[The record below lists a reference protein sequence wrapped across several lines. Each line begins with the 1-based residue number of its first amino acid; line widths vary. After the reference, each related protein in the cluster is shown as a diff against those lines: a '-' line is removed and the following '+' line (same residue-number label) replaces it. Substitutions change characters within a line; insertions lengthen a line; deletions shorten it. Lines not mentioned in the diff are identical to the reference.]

1 MPVVIDMNKAANALN
16 WLVQEMDRRY
26 NLMSHLGVRSF
37 LSYNEKVEA
46 AQKEGKP
53 LMDPF
58 QVSPDNPEPHV
69 VLEKLPYIV
78 CFIDELAD
86 LILVNRKQIE
96 LLIVRLAQKARAAG
110 IHLVLATQRRAWIL

>member
-1 MPVVIDMNKAANALN
+1 MNKAANALN

-58 QVSPDNPEPHV
+58 QVSPDNPQPHV
-69 VLEKLPYIV
+69 VLLKNSPTSS
-78 CFIDELAD
+78 A
-86 LILVNRKQIE
+86 
-96 LLIVRLAQKARAAG
+96 LLMNWRTSFSLTASRLNS
-110 IHLVLATQRRAWIL
+110 

>member
-1 MPVVIDMNKAANALN
+1 MYRDIPHLLCPVVIDMNKAANALN

-78 CFIDELAD
+78 CFIDDSPGACH
-86 LILVNRKQIE
+86 
-96 LLIVRLAQKARAAG
+96 AAPERG
-110 IHLVLATQRRAWIL
+110 YCDATY